1 MSGFEGDEI
10 KKIYIL
16 AKDQVRLEEPVDV
29 DILEPSEVLKNQYES
44 LTGKK
49 TFHALLPCLFPVFP
63 LSLVLKA
70 FIFPPGVSVTF

>member
-1 MSGFEGDEI
+1 MSGFEGSKT

-29 DILEPSEVLKNQYES
+29 GILEPSEVLKNQYES

-49 TFHALLPCLFPVFP
+49 RLCLLAFLPMSFLVFP
-63 LSLVLKA
+63 MSHMLES
-70 FIFPPGVSVTF
+70 FTFLRGCG